1 MTRKRKVL
9 EILADRL
16 EFDPDDLTPEQD
28 LTKDLGCDSLDREV
42 IAGELE
48 HFFPVDI
55 PVGAE
60 QGWVTVGDVIKSLT
74 PP

>member
-1 MTRKRKVL
+1 MTRTQKVL

-16 EFDPDDLTPEQD
+16 EYDPDDLTPEME
-28 LTKDLGCDSLDREV
+28 LARELGCDSLDREV

-55 PVGAE
+55 PPGAE
-60 QGWVTVGDVIKSLT
+60 QGWVTVGDVIGVVK
-74 PP
+74 P

>member
-1 MTRKRKVL
+1 MTTTQKVL

-16 EFDPDDLTPEQD
+16 EFDQDDITPEQD

-60 QGWVTVGDVIKSLT
+60 SKWVTVRDVINAAK
-74 PP
+74 P